1 MNLIKFLTIFSILAL
16 TYYKSLPMK
25 DIDINIKGKK
35 INVYLGDNILSRNK
49 GLKGKVKIN
58 KGMLFVYTEKDIR
71 SFWMKDTREDLIIYF
86 INSEGIILE
95 KYKMIKESENIIK
108 SKNKVRYVL
117 EMPANMD
124 ISKNLKIGEKIVIL
138 H

>member
-1 MNLIKFLTIFSILAL
+1 
-16 TYYKSLPMK
+16 MK